1 MLKLYK
7 KYLPL
12 LIQEY
17 IKTDFDV
24 RVIVLDNEVLGAMRR
39 DVIDGD
45 IRSNA
50 SLGAKTESLELT
62 DLEIQDS
69 IKAAQ
74 TVEGKLVGVDFIPSK
89 NREKERPYILEVN
102 SMPGFGGIEKIQKGL
117 TEKIFKHFK
126 NRENWR

>member
-1 MLKLYK
+1 
-7 KYLPL
+7 
-12 LIQEY
+12 
-17 IKTDFDV
+17 
-24 RVIVLDNEVLGAMRR
+24 MRR

-102 SMPGFGGIEKIQKGL
+102 GTPGLGGIEEVTKGKSVTQEIMKTYL
-117 TEKIFKHFK
+117 